1 MLFLLLYYSLIFLQ
15 RSSETAWMM
24 NFSEAYSNLSFDTA
38 FMNGTLSNFSQDE
51 PRDLASTA
59 ALSSILSLLIL
70 FTIIGNISV
79 IIAITREKNLQTKGN
94 CLVLSLAVAD
104 LLVACLVMPLGAV
117 YEVHRE
123 WNLGKELC
131 DIWTSCDVLCCT
143 ASILHLVAIA
153 VDRYW
158 AVTDIDYMRQRQSW
172 HVGLTIM
179 VVWLVALTVSVAPL
193 IGWKDDQHEERVL
206 TEKRCLISQDP
217 GYQLFA
223 TCATFYVPLI
233 VILIL
238 YWRIFRVAQKRIRR
252 KPGNCAES
260 RLVSATV
267 MASLVT
273 EMTLISTTTSSS
285 HPSEASRSEDL
296 LWDQSKEHVLKKRRR
311 NNMRTKRERKAA
323 KTLTV
328 ITGVFVICWL
338 PFFTMALLMP
348 LCEQCQPSNTM
359 FSFALWLGYANSMVN
374 PVIYTVFSPDFRMA
388 FKQIYLNACRF

>member
-1 MLFLLLYYSLIFLQ
+1 MN
-15 RSSETAWMM
+15 SSDI
-24 NFSEAYSNLSFDTA
+24 YDNLTFDTVLYLNSSNRSNITRDDSSVA
-38 FMNGTLSNFSQDE
+38 SDAVLSMA
-51 PRDLASTA
+51 LA
-59 ALSSILSLLIL
+59 LLIL
-70 FTIIGNISV
+70 VTIIGNASV
-79 IIAITREKNLQTKGN
+79 IIAITRERNLQTKGN

-123 WNLGKELC
+123 WNLGRELC
-131 DIWTSCDVLCCT
+131 DIWTCCDVLCCT

-158 AVTDIDYMRQRQSW
+158 AVTDIDYVRQRQSW
-172 HVGLTIM
+172 HVGLTITL
-179 VVWLVALTVSVAPL
+179 VWFVSFIVSIAPL
-193 IGWKDDQHEERVL
+193 VGWKDQLHETRIL

-223 TCATFYVPLI
+223 TCATFYVPLV
-233 VILIL
+233 VILLL
-238 YWRIFRVAQKRIRR
+238 YWRIFRVAQKRIRN
-252 KPGNCAES
+252 KPGSCADS

-296 LWDQSKEHVLKKRRR
+296 LWNHTKEEGLKKRRR
-311 NNMRTKRERKAA
+311 VNMRTKRERRAA

-328 ITGVFVICWL
+328 ITGVFVVCWL

-348 LCEQCQPSNTM
+348 LCETCQPSNEL
-359 FSFALWLGYANSMVN
+359 FSFALWLGYANSMLN

-388 FKQIYLNACRF
+388 FKQLYFSSCHL

>member
-1 MLFLLLYYSLIFLQ
+1 MMNISDVYENLTFDTVLLL
-15 RSSETAWMM
+15 
-24 NFSEAYSNLSFDTA
+24 
-38 FMNGTLSNFSQDE
+38 NGTNGNNSLDPGSSV
-51 PRDLASTA
+51 ASTA
-59 ALSSILSLLIL
+59 ALSTVLSFLIL
-70 FTIIGNISV
+70 FTIVGNISV
-79 IIAITREKNLQTKGN
+79 IIAITREKALQTKGN

-117 YEVHRE
+117 YEVNRE
-123 WNLGKELC
+123 WTLGKELC
-131 DIWTSCDVLCCT
+131 DIWTSFDVLCCT

-158 AVTDIDYMRQRQSW
+158 AVTDIDYVRQRQSW

-179 VVWLVALTVSVAPL
+179 IVWLVALSISVAPL
-193 IGWKDDQHEERVL
+193 IGWKDALHEERVL
-206 TEKRCLISQDP
+206 SEKRCLISQDP

-223 TCATFYVPLI
+223 ICATFYVPLI
-233 VILIL
+233 VILLL

-252 KPGNCAES
+252 RPGTRAES

-285 HPSEASRSEDL
+285 HPSEASRSEDY
-296 LWDQSKEHVLKKRRR
+296 LWDQSKEQVLKKRRR
-311 NNMRTKRERKAA
+311 VNLRSKRERKAA

-348 LCEQCQPSNTM
+348 LCNDCQPSNTV
-359 FSFALWLGYANSMVN
+359 FSFALWLGYANSMLN

-388 FKQIYLNACRF
+388 FKQIYLTSCRF

>member
-1 MLFLLLYYSLIFLQ
+1 MMNNISDVYENLTLDTVLLFNGTANSTQ
-15 RSSETAWMM
+15 ETA
-24 NFSEAYSNLSFDTA
+24 SNVV
-38 FMNGTLSNFSQDE
+38 
-51 PRDLASTA
+51 STA
-59 ALSSILSLLIL
+59 ALSTVLSLLIL
-70 FTIIGNISV
+70 FTIIGNASV
-79 IIAITREKNLQTKGN
+79 IIAITREKTLQTKGN

-117 YEVHRE
+117 YEVSRE

-131 DIWTSCDVLCCT
+131 DIWTSFDVLCCT

-158 AVTDIDYMRQRQSW
+158 AVTDIDYVRQRQSW
-172 HVGLTIM
+172 HVGLTILI
-179 VVWLVALTVSVAPL
+179 VWLVALSVSVAPL
-193 IGWKDDQHEERVL
+193 IGWKDEQHEERVL
-206 TEKRCLISQDP
+206 NEKRCLISQDP

-233 VILIL
+233 VILFL

-252 KPGNCAES
+252 RPGTRAES
-260 RLVSATV
+260 RLVTATV

-285 HPSEASRSEDL
+285 HPSEASRSEDY
-296 LWDQSKEHVLKKRRR
+296 LWDQSKEQVLKKRRR
-311 NNMRTKRERKAA
+311 VNLRSKRERKAA

-338 PFFTMALLMP
+338 PFFTMALIMP
-348 LCEQCQPSNTM
+348 LCEDCQPSNAL
-359 FSFALWLGYANSMVN
+359 FSFALWLGYANSMLN

-388 FKQIYLNACRF
+388 FKQIYLNSCRF